1 MMDSSYGSFSRPKS
15 SKRKRRAPDGP
26 PNSASFP
33 ETQEVINSYSW
44 SASHQRQLS
53 LAGVNNKDKDL
64 SQAIEHFPHRG
75 FQTAEF
81 EFTQSD
87 EEGSSRTAEGQGSHA
102 KTLTPRQS
110 KTAHLGSQLDNLLRS
125 THQLLDEG
133 KVEKSAKLFAI
144 ILQLRLN
151 GRPID
156 IRQYNLWAV
165 GAEIIMRGGEED
177 RLRRLGLQSKA
188 TDCGG
193 SYTHIRVPLR
203 WGSNTNINKLR
214 AYMEELIQK
223 YPYDRKFPR
232 VVSAIDFQLALKACE
247 IFNCHAQFVAE
258 ISRLTGERQTWQEDI
273 IPHATSH
280 QREVNTHDDSFG
292 MMDGYDATTSHAR
305 SNVEIEHIR
314 NQICTTITTIAA
326 EMDAMI
332 DNPPYSGNKYFL
344 HLRAIA
350 SLMIADLLVFTSK
363 GEDSDTHEAT
373 KVVEAQLEAKDLLQK
388 IMDRTERSVSSLLD
402 ISVQQICVN
411 HQSQRQ
417 RLHVSLPIR
426 GTSNI
431 LED

>member
-1 MMDSSYGSFSRPKS
+1 MKTPLNDGFVIRIILKS
-15 SKRKRRAPDGP
+15 EIKQA
-26 PNSASFP
+26 
-33 ETQEVINSYSW
+33 W
-44 SASHQRQLS
+44 SASQQRQLS
-53 LAGVNNKDKDL
+53 LAGVSINDKDKDL
-64 SQAIEHFPHRG
+64 SQAIEYFPHRG

-87 EEGSSRTAEGQGSHA
+87 EEDSLRTAEGQGSHA

-110 KTAHLGSQLDNLLRS
+110 KTAHLGSHLDNLLRS

-144 ILQLRLN
+144 ILQLRLD

-156 IRQYNLWAV
+156 IRQYDLWAL

-177 RLRRLGLQSKA
+177 RLRRLGLQSTA
-188 TDCGG
+188 IDCGG

-232 VVSAIDFQLALKACE
+232 KVSAIDFQLALKACE
-247 IFNCHAQFVAE
+247 IFNCHAQFMAE
-258 ISRLTGERQTWQEDI
+258 ISRLTGERQTWQEDV

-292 MMDGYDATTSHAR
+292 MMDGNDETTSPAR
-305 SNVEIEHIR
+305 SNVAIEHIR

-326 EMDAMI
+326 EMDTMI

-363 GEDSDTHEAT
+363 GEDSDAHEAT
-373 KVVEAQLEAKDLLQK
+373 KAVEAQLEAKDLLQK

-411 HQSQRQ
+411 QQSQQQ

-426 GTSNI
+426 GI
-431 LED
+431 